1 MKEKYVTWFK
11 DIKINEFDN
20 LDLSAFIKLK
30 KEKSIKSKELRVMCS
45 QMSILLES
53 GAGIDN
59 ILEAILEQQKKKYK
73 ENLSLAV
80 RNIKKG
86 YSIENSFRSS
96 DLFSEFFYNMIKCGE
111 NSGRLSNVLKDMSNY
126 YERDY
131 RVKSKLKSIMIYPA
145 ILLIM
150 MIVALIFIMYAV
162 IPNFAL
168 VFESNNIKPPL
179 FSYLVITTMMFF
191 KEYINILIPIII
203 IIISLLYI
211 AIKSN
216 ENNIEKFDR
225 IKSTFP
231 ILRNYYLMS
240 VTAAFSRNM
249 YLMLKSGIP
258 LVEAIK
264 ISSDIT
270 GNIYI
275 QKKLEISIR
284 YINKGNG
291 ISKSIDLAGI
301 FPKIF
306 ISMLKNGEE
315 SGNIEKSFQYI
326 NNFFENEL
334 DIMTDRIVR
343 LIEPAMTIIMGFVI
357 GALIIAIVM
366 PMFDTITAI

>member
-20 LDLSAFIKLK
+20 LDLYAFIKLK

>member
-20 LDLSAFIKLK
+20 LDLYAFIKLK

-150 MIVALIFIMYAV
+150 MIVTLIIIMYAV

-191 KEYINILIPIII
+191 KEYINILIPVII

-231 ILRNYYLMS
+231 ILKNYYLMS

>member
-20 LDLSAFIKLK
+20 LDLYAFIKLK

-131 RVKSKLKSIMIYPA
+131 RVKSKLKSIMIYPT

-191 KEYINILIPIII
+191 KEYINILIPAII

-231 ILRNYYLMS
+231 ILKNYYLMS

>member
-1 MKEKYVTWFK
+1 MKEKYGTWFK
-11 DIKINEFDN
+11 RIKFKEIDN
-20 LDLSAFIKLK
+20 LDLSTFSKLK
-30 KEKSIKSKELRVMCS
+30 KEKKIKSKDLRVMCS
-45 QMSILLES
+45 QMSILLDS
-53 GAGIDN
+53 GAGIDK
-59 ILEAILEQQKKKYK
+59 ILEVISEQQKKKFRD
-73 ENLSLAV
+73 NLLLTV

-231 ILRNYYLMS
+231 ILKNYYLMS

-270 GNIYI
+270 GNVYI

-284 YINKGNG
+284 YINRGNS
-291 ISKSIDLAGI
+291 ISKSIDLSGI
-301 FPKIF
+301 FPEIF

-343 LIEPAMTIIMGFVI
+343 LIEPAMTIIMGLVI

>member
-20 LDLSAFIKLK
+20 LDLYAFIKLK

-191 KEYINILIPIII
+191 KEYINILIPVII

-216 ENNIEKFDR
+216 ENNIEKFYR

-231 ILRNYYLMS
+231 ILKNYYLMS

>member
-1 MKEKYVTWFK
+1 MKEKYGTWFK
-11 DIKINEFDN
+11 RIKFKEIDN
-20 LDLSAFIKLK
+20 LDLSTFSKLK
-30 KEKSIKSKELRVMCS
+30 KEKKIKSKDLRVMCS
-45 QMSILLES
+45 QMSILLDS
-53 GAGIDN
+53 GAGIDK
-59 ILEAILEQQKKKYK
+59 ILEVISEQQKKKFRD
-73 ENLSLAV
+73 NLLLTV

-168 VFESNNIKPPL
+168 VFENNNIKPPL

-231 ILRNYYLMS
+231 ILKNYYLMS

-270 GNIYI
+270 GNVYI

-284 YINKGNG
+284 YINKGNS
-291 ISKSIDLAGI
+291 ISKSIDLSGI
-301 FPKIF
+301 FPEIF

-343 LIEPAMTIIMGFVI
+343 LIEPAMTIIMGLVI

>member
-1 MKEKYVTWFK
+1 MKEKYGTWFK
-11 DIKINEFDN
+11 RIKFKEIDN
-20 LDLSAFIKLK
+20 LDLSTFSKLK
-30 KEKSIKSKELRVMCS
+30 KEKKIKSKDLRVMCS
-45 QMSILLES
+45 QMSILLDS
-53 GAGIDN
+53 GAGIDK
-59 ILEAILEQQKKKYK
+59 ILEVISEQQKKKFRD
-73 ENLSLAV
+73 NLLLTV

-270 GNIYI
+270 GNVYI

-284 YINKGNG
+284 YINKGNS
-291 ISKSIDLAGI
+291 ISKSIDLSGI
-301 FPKIF
+301 FPEIF

-343 LIEPAMTIIMGFVI
+343 LIEPAMTIIMGLVI

>member
-1 MKEKYVTWFK
+1 MKEKYGTWFK
-11 DIKINEFDN
+11 RIKFKEIDN
-20 LDLSAFIKLK
+20 LDLSTFSKLK
-30 KEKSIKSKELRVMCS
+30 KEKKIKSKDLRVMCS
-45 QMSILLES
+45 QMSILLDS
-53 GAGIDN
+53 GAGIDK
-59 ILEAILEQQKKKYK
+59 ILEVISEQQKKKFRD
-73 ENLSLAV
+73 NLLLTV

-168 VFESNNIKPPL
+168 VFENNNIKPPL

-211 AIKSN
+211 ATKSN

-231 ILRNYYLMS
+231 ILKNYYLMS

-270 GNIYI
+270 GNVYI

-284 YINKGNG
+284 YINKGNS
-291 ISKSIDLAGI
+291 ISKSIDLSGI
-301 FPKIF
+301 FPEIF

-343 LIEPAMTIIMGFVI
+343 LIEPAMTIIMGLVI

>member
-20 LDLSAFIKLK
+20 LDLYAFIKLK

-191 KEYINILIPIII
+191 KEYINILIPVII

-231 ILRNYYLMS
+231 ILKNYYLMS

-270 GNIYI
+270 ENIYI

>member
-20 LDLSAFIKLK
+20 LDLYAFIKLK
-30 KEKSIKSKELRVMCS
+30 KENSIKSKELRVMCS

-131 RVKSKLKSIMIYPA
+131 RVKSKLKSIMIYPT

-191 KEYINILIPIII
+191 KEYINILIPVII

-231 ILRNYYLMS
+231 ILKNYYLMS

-284 YINKGNG
+284 YINKGNS

>member
-191 KEYINILIPIII
+191 KEYINILIPVII

-231 ILRNYYLMS
+231 ILKNYYLMS

>member
-20 LDLSAFIKLK
+20 LDLYAFIKLK

-191 KEYINILIPIII
+191 KEYINILTPVII

-231 ILRNYYLMS
+231 ILKNYYLMS

>member
-20 LDLSAFIKLK
+20 LDLYAFIKLK

-131 RVKSKLKSIMIYPA
+131 RVKSKLKSIMIYPT

-191 KEYINILIPIII
+191 KEYINILIPVII

-231 ILRNYYLMS
+231 ILKNYYLMS
-240 VTAAFSRNM
+240 VTVAFSRNM

>member
-20 LDLSAFIKLK
+20 LDLYAFIKLK

-131 RVKSKLKSIMIYPA
+131 RVKSKLKSIMIYPT

-191 KEYINILIPIII
+191 KEYINILIPAII

-231 ILRNYYLMS
+231 ILKNYYLMS

-284 YINKGNG
+284 YINKGNS

>member
-20 LDLSAFIKLK
+20 LDLYAFIKLK

-131 RVKSKLKSIMIYPA
+131 RVKSKLKSIMIYPT

-191 KEYINILIPIII
+191 KEYINILIPAII

-231 ILRNYYLMS
+231 ILKNYYLMS

-284 YINKGNG
+284 YINKGNS
-291 ISKSIDLAGI
+291 ISKSIDLSGI
-301 FPKIF
+301 FPEIF